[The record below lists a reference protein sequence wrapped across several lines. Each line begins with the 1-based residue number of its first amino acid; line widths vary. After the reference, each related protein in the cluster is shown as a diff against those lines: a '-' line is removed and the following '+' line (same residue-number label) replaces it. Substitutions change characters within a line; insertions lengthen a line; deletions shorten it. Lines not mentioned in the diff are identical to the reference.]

1 MSTVFTAAERVAPA
15 VTSASPG
22 SRPRRAAC
30 SCCYARPWR
39 SAAALTA
46 SLRAAGPAGA
56 LGGRGPPA
64 GRPGG
69 RLLGRGGGAAKR
81 AHRCHHGARRACRPG
96 DGGRTLDA
104 DRGGPRGSRRTG
116 ADLHRRALERRRSRS
131 RTQIRTQGGTA
142 AGPGAGP
149 EMSPAARRSPGRVP
163 CPIMGKLTTV
173 ANRIVDR
180 GELCLPGEG
189 ASLSEHPVVLIR
201 PDASGSR
208 GRQVLGQFVPE
219 PA

>member
-1 MSTVFTAAERVAPA
+1 VPPQKA
-15 VTSASPG
+15 VG
-22 SRPRRAAC
+22 L
-30 SCCYARPWR
+30 
-39 SAAALTA
+39 AAALTA

-56 LGGRGPPA
+56 LA
-64 GRPGG
+64 GVV
-69 RLLGRGGGAAKR
+69 LLLAGLVAGYLAAGAVQLHALT
-81 AHRCHHGARRACRPG
+81 GATTVPRRACRAG
-96 DGGRTLDA
+96 DRGRTLDA

-116 ADLHRRALERRRSRS
+116 ADLHRRRRK
-131 RTQIRTQGGTA
+131 
-142 AGPGAGP
+142 GAGP
-149 EMSPAARRSPGRVP
+149 EAGPKSGPWRQPQQGPGPDPETLGAARRSPGRVP

-189 ASLSEHPVVLIR
+189 ASLSEHSVVLIR
-201 PDASGSR
+201 PDAPGSR